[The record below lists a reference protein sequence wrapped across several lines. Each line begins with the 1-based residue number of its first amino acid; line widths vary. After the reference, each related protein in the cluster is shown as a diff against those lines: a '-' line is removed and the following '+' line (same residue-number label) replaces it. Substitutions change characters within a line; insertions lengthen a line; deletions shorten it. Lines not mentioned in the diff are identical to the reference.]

1 MAGRLQLE
9 ADEKVLKQGSL
20 YTLQGGGRMKFP
32 VNCRYV
38 LTNRRFF
45 YWDLGRWAPFHS
57 QMGLIFLL
65 MVRGKPVGMPLD
77 GLRLSRGTYGMN
89 KKLALISATDGTS
102 LLADRLE
109 KVVELFREPLGTAGI
124 GLTQTAAEEWQ
135 IRTGW

>member
-1 MAGRLQLE
+1 
-9 ADEKVLKQGSL
+9 
-20 YTLQGGGRMKFP
+20 
-32 VNCRYV
+32 
-38 LTNRRFF
+38 
-45 YWDLGRWAPFHS
+45 
-57 QMGLIFLL
+57 
-65 MVRGKPVGMPLD
+65 MPLD

-89 KKLALISATDGTS
+89 KKLSLISATDGTS